1 MMLFYIDFSTN
12 SCHNFKIIEDGK
24 KLDKIK

>member
-12 SCHNFKIIEDGK
+12 SCHNFKIIEDGENC
-24 KLDKIK
+24 IRQN